1 MSIIE
6 RFASA
11 GTSLLCDAL
20 DECGFLDRYLG
31 PRLRPIG
38 HGPPLRFIG
47 PAKTLL
53 FRVRPRDAW
62 FPEIPRERMIAGL
75 ERRERQVARGDV
87 VVIACEDQEAPP
99 YAILGDLGAAN
110 YKNLGVAAI
119 VTSGFVRDVDEIARL
134 ELPVYAAGTSPVN
147 GRGRAG
153 TVAMD
158 EPVVIHGVTIS
169 NGDLVVGDA
178 DGVIAIPADPELH
191 RKILAYLDDAG
202 GKETMTK
209 EMIARGEMLSAAFAR
224 HGQL

>member
-1 MSIIE
+1 MGIIE

-20 DECGFLDRYLG
+20 DECGFPDRYLG
-31 PRLRPIG
+31 PSLRPIG
-38 HGPPLRFIG
+38 HGRPLRFIG
-47 PAKTLL
+47 PAKTIL

-87 VVIACEDQEAPP
+87 VVIACEDQDAPP

-110 YKNLGVAAI
+110 YRNLGVAAI
-119 VTSGFVRDVDEIARL
+119 VTSGFVRDVEEITRL

-158 EPVVIHGVTIS
+158 
-169 NGDLVVGDA
+169 DA

-191 RKILAYLDDAG
+191 RKMLAYLDDAG
-202 GKETMTK
+202 VKETMTK
-209 EMIARGEMLSAAFAR
+209 EMIAGGEMLSAAFAR